1 MAMELVDYMAIPYI
15 AVVYSVEKPDGTW
28 VRRAEYPELPS
39 CAAEAEDVLTAIDRL
54 EEQRI
59 EYLSEAFH
67 RGEEIP
73 VPRPPLRS
81 GASGLTE
88 HSAIA
93 ITKEMH
99 AGVANT

>member
-1 MAMELVDYMAIPYI
+1 MVVELVDYMAIPYV
-15 AVVYSVEKPDGTW
+15 AVVYSLEKPDGTW
-28 VRRAEYPELPS
+28 VRRAEYPELPG
-39 CAAEAEDVLTAIDRL
+39 CAAEAGNILTAIDRL

-67 RGEEIP
+67 RGDEIP

-88 HSAIA
+88 HSASA
-93 ITKEMH
+93 ISKEMYGGT
-99 AGVANT
+99 AST